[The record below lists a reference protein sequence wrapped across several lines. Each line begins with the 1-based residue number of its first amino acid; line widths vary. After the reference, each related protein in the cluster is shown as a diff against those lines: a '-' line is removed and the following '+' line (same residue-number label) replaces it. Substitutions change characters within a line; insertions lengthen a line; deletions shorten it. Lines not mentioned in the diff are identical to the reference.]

1 MDMTAF
7 TLCRENNL
15 PVVVFNM
22 NKQGSLFRVI
32 SGENE
37 GTLIHN

>member
-15 PVVVFNM
+15 PIIVFDINHDE
-22 NKQGSLFRVI
+22 NLLRIVK
-32 SGENE
+32 GEAV
-37 GTLIHN
+37 GTLVEG